1 MSIYTQQI
9 SSIVE
14 QLPITEQ
21 EFILELVKK
30 ISLSNNI
37 PNANE
42 LNLKLIKQNQK
53 ETVRKIIKNL
63 NNAEPLL
70 DDPLDEILTK
80 GISVR
85 NVEEL
90 DVL

>member
-53 ETVRKIIKNL
+53 ETVRKFIETIHS
-63 NNAEPLL
+63 AADEVL
-70 DDPLDEILTK
+70 DNEFDEILNDRINIT
-80 GISVR
+80 R
-85 NVEEL
+85 EL
-90 DVL
+90 DL